1 MNLKKIFFSILLTII
16 FIEKSHAVISD
27 ALFMTIGDK
36 AVTQSDIVAEIK
48 TLLILNNE
56 SYSQDK
62 RDQLHKI
69 AVNSIIKRKVKE
81 IEIGRNNFFNYNPID
96 LENEIKRLAQNLNIN
111 VDTLKNICS
120 SNDLDF
126 ARIEHN
132 IKVDLAWNSLIFQI
146 YKDKLTINPDEID
159 EQLKSIENKNEII
172 EYLISEIITEPV
184 ENDKVDSTIT
194 ELKKKIKIEGFENVA
209 KKLSISET
217 AVKGGD
223 LGWVNENAIARRIK
237 REIINTPMGEISS
250 PILLPEG
257 ILIFKVRNKRK
268 VETKLN
274 LETKKNEL
282 VKMEK
287 IKILNMHSLSHY
299 DKVRRSVSIKFLQ

>member
-1 MNLKKIFFSILLTII
+1 M
-16 FIEKSHAVISD
+16 ISD
-27 ALFMTIGDK
+27 ICINLIG
-36 AVTQSDIVAEIK
+36 
-48 TLLILNNE
+48 ILNEKNKSSFHNIHCLLPKKLAE
-56 SYSQDK
+56 MIN
-62 RDQLHKI
+62 I
-69 AVNSIIKRKVKE
+69 AS
-81 IEIGRNNFFNYNPID
+81 
-96 LENEIKRLAQNLNIN
+96 RLSA
-111 VDTLKNICS
+111 
-120 SNDLDF
+120 DLDF

-223 LGWVNENAIARRIK
+223 LGWVNENAIARRI
-237 REIINTPMGEISS
+237 NTTTKSNVKI
-250 PILLPEG
+250 PIFIP
-257 ILIFKVRNKRK
+257 
-268 VETKLN
+268 
-274 LETKKNEL
+274 
-282 VKMEK
+282 
-287 IKILNMHSLSHY
+287 
-299 DKVRRSVSIKFLQ
+299 